1 MTRSTFATLL
11 LLLVPLLSCVAL
23 PSKQPALTSGPTPAL
38 DRRSSSPPLLARASA
53 SARTAPAQP
62 PGLTDMPRLTAKQA
76 LRDLRLV
83 ERALTELHPG
93 LLRYI
98 TRAAFDAE
106 LARARAAVTE
116 GADLGTMYLLVSQL
130 TAAVRCGHT
139 WTNPLNQSPTV
150 KSTVFDR
157 ADKLPVRLRLVASR
171 FLVTAS
177 ATSAISAGAEL
188 LAIDGRTVSSL
199 IAELL
204 PYLRADGSSDG
215 KRLAQ
220 LSHGEGGD
228 ALDRLFPLVHPPT
241 GGHYTLRVRA
251 PDGFPR
257 EVVVAATTVAAREA
271 LVGAEDRARSAW
283 AFTIDG
289 DTGLL
294 TLPTFAFWNSTF
306 DWKGFLEQSF
316 ATLEAR
322 QVPYLIIDQ
331 RRNEGGDGAI
341 VDAVLSYLIAKPARL
356 DATRAEV
363 AYERAPYNLVKYL
376 DTWNYGF
383 FDRTG
388 KVTKG
393 PGHNYLYTATAP
405 TSERVVRPA
414 RHRYQGRAFVL
425 IGPENSSA
433 GFVLAALIKRHRAAT
448 LVGQSTGGNLRG
460 LNGGELAWLTL
471 PESGVAFD
479 VPLVAWM
486 PISPAPDA
494 GVTPDL
500 VVPAHF
506 EDVAAGVDA
515 DLVATRA
522 AIARLR
528 AASP

>member
-38 DRRSSSPPLLARASA
+38 DRRSSSPPLLALASA

-331 RRNEGGDGAI
+331 RRN
-341 VDAVLSYLIAKPARL
+341 
-356 DATRAEV
+356 
-363 AYERAPYNLVKYL
+363 

-486 PISPAPDA
+486 PLSPAPDA